1 MLFKYKCIYVISF
14 LRGVL
19 KQQQDSSDWGAEVKT
34 ILANGVNRPK
44 SGHDAGEQ
52 TKVKKA

>member
-1 MLFKYKCIYVISF
+1 MLNINVHAIFF

-19 KQQQDSSDWGAEVKT
+19 RQQQDSSDWGAEVKT

-44 SGHDAGEQ
+44 SGHDAGELA
-52 TKVKKA
+52 KVKNA